1 MKAIK
6 KLIFMLAAASL
17 FSACTNVPV
26 SPTKTPTMSPEEMMQ
41 AAQETAEALRRETET
56 QWAIENPSPTPT
68 DTATPTP
75 VYTPTSVIPLIPPTA
90 TEPPRPYL
98 RVGYT
103 THTIYKIGEP
113 NNWNDFVPID
123 NLYIE
128 VCYTNDGSGTW
139 NENYY
144 CMCTN
149 KAGANIQ
156 PADQNFLGK
165 EVATGQKACFSFQRI
180 GSTNTALTTY
190 CPVFQIFTDTGN
202 PLTNGYETAC
212 FTIH

>member
-68 DTATPTP
+68 DTPTPTP
-75 VYTPTSVIPLIPPTA
+75 VYTPTSIVPLIPPTA
-90 TEPPRPYL
+90 TEEPRPYL

-103 THTIYKIGEP
+103 NHTLYEVGNP
-113 NNWNDFVPID
+113 SNWSDFVPLSNI
-123 NLYIE
+123 YIE
-128 VCYTNDGSGTW
+128 VCFTNEGSGTW
-139 NENYY
+139 NANYY
-144 CMCTN
+144 AMCTN
-149 KAGANIQ
+149 KAGTNIM
-156 PADQNFLGK
+156 PADQNYLGK
-165 EVATGQKACFSFQRI
+165 EVHTGEKACFSFQRI
-180 GSTNTALTTY
+180 ASPNTALTTY

-202 PLTNGYETAC
+202 PLTNGFETAC

>member
-6 KLIFMLAAASL
+6 KIIFIIAAASII
-17 FSACTNVPV
+17 SACSNIPV

-75 VYTPTSVIPLIPPTA
+75 VYTPTSIIPLIPPTA
-90 TEPPRPYL
+90 TEAPRPYL

-103 THTIYKIGEP
+103 NHTIFKVGDP
-113 NNWNDFVPID
+113 ANWNDFVPMD

-128 VCYTNDGSGTW
+128 VCFTNEGSGTW
-139 NENYY
+139 NENYF
-144 CMCTN
+144 CRCTN
-149 KAGANIQ
+149 AGGAIIN
-156 PADQNFLGK
+156 PDGPVYLGK
-165 EVATGQKACFSFQRI
+165 TVSTDQKACFSFQRV
-180 GSTNTALTTY
+180 GSPNTALGTY
-190 CPVFQIFTDTGN
+190 CPTFAIFTDTGN
-202 PLTNGYETAC
+202 QLTNGFESAC